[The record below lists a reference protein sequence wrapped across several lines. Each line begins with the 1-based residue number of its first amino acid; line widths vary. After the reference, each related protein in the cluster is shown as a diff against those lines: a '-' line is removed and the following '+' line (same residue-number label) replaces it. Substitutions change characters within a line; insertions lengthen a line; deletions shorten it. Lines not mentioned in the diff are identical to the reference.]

1 MFLHSL
7 FFPNYLPLSDFS
19 VLEKYTFAGNPWFPC
34 EPSFHVNSNNNL
46 INNINNDLIQEK
58 KEPGKLEEKPIEIK
72 IEKEQEK
79 EKKEPEKKKPET
91 NSLFHVKHVQDE
103 LFWLVFVAI
112 YGETEYYRNKYN
124 YGKVEIQEKQK
135 IAEKIQD
142 PVFGKKM
149 KWKWTK
155 IQKIEMISDL
165 TNRPQMPIAIMNVL
179 AVYYECTFILVDS
192 TKKVYLNYGSTVAA
206 SPSEEEKIYI
216 IYVTSKTGKN
226 GKEKKEYTLDM
237 QPSLDTLQKIQEE
250 YFALE
255 HYERP
260 LKAISNYKKIE
271 LDAISCKL
279 GVGTVSAEGKV
290 SAEGTEGEKTSKN
303 EVYDRLRLFLAD
315 SAILFLQE

>member
-19 VLEKYTFAGNPWFPC
+19 PLEKYQFA
-34 EPSFHVNSNNNL
+34 
-46 INNINNDLIQEK
+46 EK
-58 KEPGKLEEKPIEIK
+58 DKYTIPLPMEEKLVSIEEKPMEI
-72 IEKEQEK
+72 K
-79 EKKEPEKKKPET
+79 EKKEEEKTQEEEKPSQIIKKEKET
-91 NSLFHVKHVQDE
+91 NSLFHVKNVQDE
-103 LFWLVFVAI
+103 LFWLVYDAV

-142 PVFGKKM
+142 PVFAKKM

-165 TNRPQMPIAIMNVL
+165 TNTPQMPIAIFNVL
-179 AVYYECTFILVDS
+179 AAYYECTFILVDS
-192 TKKVYLNYGSTVAA
+192 AKKVYLTY
-206 SPSEEEKIYI
+206 SPDSYSIEKTYI
-216 IYVTSKTGKN
+216 IYVNASTGKN
-226 GKEKKEYTLDM
+226 GKSKKEYKLDM
-237 QPSLDTLQKIQEE
+237 QPSRESLQKIQEE

-271 LDAISCKL
+271 LDVISCKL
-279 GVGTVSAEGKV
+279 GQGTVGA
-290 SAEGTEGEKTSKN
+290 EGEKASKQ

-315 SAILFLQE
+315 SAILFLQEYK

>member
-19 VLEKYTFAGNPWFPC
+19 PLEKYQFA
-34 EPSFHVNSNNNL
+34 
-46 INNINNDLIQEK
+46 EK
-58 KEPGKLEEKPIEIK
+58 DKYTIPLPMEEKLVSIEEKPMEI
-72 IEKEQEK
+72 K
-79 EKKEPEKKKPET
+79 EKKEEEKTQEEEKPSQIKKEEKET
-91 NSLFHVKHVQDE
+91 NSLFHVKNVQDE

-142 PVFGKKM
+142 PVFAKKM

-165 TNRPQMPIAIMNVL
+165 TNRPQMPIVILNAL

-192 TKKVYLNYGSTVAA
+192 AKKVYLTYSQDPY
-206 SPSEEEKIYI
+206 SIEKTYI
-216 IYVTSKTGKN
+216 IYVNAKPGSR
-226 GKEKKEYTLDM
+226 KERKEYKLDM

-250 YFALE
+250 MFALE

-271 LDAISCKL
+271 LDVISCKL
-279 GVGTVSAEGKV
+279 GKGTVGA
-290 SAEGTEGEKTSKN
+290 EGEKASKQ

>member
-19 VLEKYTFAGNPWFPC
+19 VLEPYVFSLDRLSREKTIMEEKEKP
-34 EPSFHVNSNNNL
+34 
-46 INNINNDLIQEK
+46 QEK
-58 KEPGKLEEKPIEIK
+58 KE
-72 IEKEQEK
+72 EK
-79 EKKEPEKKKPET
+79 EKPELKPP
-91 NSLFHVKHVQDE
+91 LFHVKNVQDE

-135 IAEKIQD
+135 IAEKIAD
-142 PVFGKKM
+142 PAFGKKM

-165 TNRPQMPIAIMNVL
+165 TNRPQMPIAIFNAL
-179 AVYYECTFILVDS
+179 AAYYECTFILVDPV
-192 TKKVYLNYGSTVAA
+192 KKVYLNYSSTSFV
-206 SPSEEEKIYI
+206 SENSEEEGDAREKTYI
-216 IYVTSKTGKN
+216 IYANAKTGS
-226 GKEKKEYTLDM
+226 GKAKIEYKLDM
-237 QPSLDTLQKIQEE
+237 QPSIDTLQKIQEE

-271 LDAISCKL
+271 LDVLATKIGLTSSST
-279 GVGTVSAEGKV
+279 GNSE
-290 SAEGTEGEKTSKN
+290 SKN
-303 EVYDRLRLFLAD
+303 EVYDRLRLHLSD
-315 SAILFLQE
+315 SAILFMQE

>member
-1 MFLHSL
+1 MVYSCGFYFILLLENKMFLHTL

-19 VLEKYTFAGNPWFPC
+19 CLEPYVFAGNPWYC
-34 EPSFHVNSNNNL
+34 LRVNNN
-46 INNINNDLIQEK
+46 NNLIQEK
-58 KEPGKLEEKPIEIK
+58 KEPDK
-72 IEKEQEK
+72 IKEQEK
-79 EKKEPEKKKPET
+79 SIEIKEKEPEKKKPES
-91 NSLFHVKHVQDE
+91 NSLFHVKNVQDE

-135 IAEKIQD
+135 IAEKILD
-142 PVFGKKM
+142 PVFAKKM

-165 TNRPQMPIAIMNVL
+165 TNRPQMPVAIFNAL
-179 AVYYECTFILVDS
+179 SAYYECTFILVDS
-192 TKKVYLNYGSTVAA
+192 AKKVYLTYSSTI
-206 SPSEEEKIYI
+206 SLENSDDEEKTYI
-216 IYVTSKTGKN
+216 IYANSKTGS
-226 GKEKKEYTLDM
+226 GKEKKEYKLDM
-237 QPSLDTLQKIQEE
+237 QPSRESLQKIQEE

-271 LDAISCKL
+271 LDVLATKIGLTS
-279 GVGTVSAEGKV
+279 GSTG
-290 SAEGTEGEKTSKN
+290 GESKN
-303 EVYDRLRLFLAD
+303 EVYDRLRLYLSD

>member
-19 VLEKYTFAGNPWFPC
+19 VLEKYQFSLDTFHESSREIPIL
-34 EPSFHVNSNNNL
+34 E
-46 INNINNDLIQEK
+46 
-58 KEPGKLEEKPIEIK
+58 EEKPMEIK
-72 IEKEQEK
+72 EKEPEK
-79 EKKEPEKKKPET
+79 EKKEPEQEKKEPEIKKKPET
-91 NSLFHVKHVQDE
+91 NSLFHVKNVQDE

-135 IAEKIQD
+135 IAEKIMD

-165 TNRPQMPIAIMNVL
+165 TNRPQMPIAILNAL
-179 AVYYECTFILVDS
+179 AVYYECTFILVDRR
-192 TKKVYLNYGSTVAA
+192 KKVYLTYNPDSYSI
-206 SPSEEEKIYI
+206 EKTYI
-216 IYVTSKTGKN
+216 IYVTSKMGS
-226 GKEKKEYTLDM
+226 GKERKEYTLDM
-237 QPSLDTLQKIQEE
+237 QPSLDTIQKIQEE
-250 YFALE
+250 YFELE

-279 GVGTVSAEGKV
+279 GTVGAEGKV
-290 SAEGTEGEKTSKN
+290 GIEGEKASKQ

>member
-19 VLEKYTFAGNPWFPC
+19 VLEPYFFSETKEYITVLVSTENKPI
-34 EPSFHVNSNNNL
+34 E
-46 INNINNDLIQEK
+46 IKEK
-58 KEPGKLEEKPIEIK
+58 EKPIEI
-72 IEKEQEK
+72 
-79 EKKEPEKKKPET
+79 EKKT
-91 NSLFHVKHVQDE
+91 NSLFHVKNVQDE

-135 IAEKIQD
+135 IAEKILD

-165 TNRPQMPIAIMNVL
+165 TNRPQMPIAILN
-179 AVYYECTFILVDS
+179 AVAAYYECNFILVDKR
-192 TKKVYLNYGSTVAA
+192 KKVYLNYSSTSLV
-206 SPSEEEKIYI
+206 SEGEDAREKTYI
-216 IYVTSKTGKN
+216 IYMNAKPGIREPSKT

-271 LDAISCKL
+271 LDAIATKI
-279 GVGTVSAEGKV
+279 GVTSPSVDGG
-290 SAEGTEGEKTSKN
+290 TSKN
-303 EVYDRLRLFLAD
+303 EVYDRLRLHLSD

>member
-19 VLEKYTFAGNPWFPC
+19 CLVPYIFSLDTFHELSREIPILE
-34 EPSFHVNSNNNL
+34 
-46 INNINNDLIQEK
+46 
-58 KEPGKLEEKPIEIK
+58 EEKPMEIK
-72 IEKEQEK
+72 EEKEPEE
-79 EKKEPEKKKPET
+79 EKKEPEKKEEKET
-91 NSLFHVKHVQDE
+91 NSLFHVKNVQDE
-103 LFWLVFVAI
+103 LFWLVFVAV

-142 PVFGKKM
+142 PVFAKKM

-165 TNRPQMPIAIMNVL
+165 TNRPQMPIAIMNAL

-192 TKKVYLNYGSTVAA
+192 AKKVYLTY
-206 SPSEEEKIYI
+206 SPYSYSIKKTYI
-216 IYVTSKTGKN
+216 IYVNASTGKN
-226 GKEKKEYTLDM
+226 GKERKEYKLDM
-237 QPSLDTLQKIQEE
+237 QPSLDTLQKIQET

-271 LDAISCKL
+271 LDVISCKL
-279 GVGTVSAEGKV
+279 GKGTVPSTTGNSA
-290 SAEGTEGEKTSKN
+290 SKN

>member
-19 VLEKYTFAGNPWFPC
+19 CLDPYIFSLDTFHELSREIPILE
-34 EPSFHVNSNNNL
+34 
-46 INNINNDLIQEK
+46 
-58 KEPGKLEEKPIEIK
+58 EEKPMEIK
-72 IEKEQEK
+72 EEKEPEE
-79 EKKEPEKKKPET
+79 EKKEPEQEIKKEEKESKPP
-91 NSLFHVKHVQDE
+91 LFHVKNVQDE
-103 LFWLVFVAI
+103 LFWLVFVAV

-142 PVFGKKM
+142 PVFAKKM

-165 TNRPQMPIAIMNVL
+165 TNRPQMPIAIMNAL

-192 TKKVYLNYGSTVAA
+192 AKKVYLTY
-206 SPSEEEKIYI
+206 SPYSYSIKKTYI
-216 IYVTSKTGKN
+216 IYVNASTGKN
-226 GKEKKEYTLDM
+226 GKERKEYKLDM
-237 QPSLDTLQKIQEE
+237 QPSLDTLQKIQET

-271 LDAISCKL
+271 LDAIATKL
-279 GVGTVSAEGKV
+279 GKGTVGAEGKV
-290 SAEGTEGEKTSKN
+290 GAEEEKASSKQ

-315 SAILFLQE
+315 SAILFLQEYK

>member
-1 MFLHSL
+1 MK
-7 FFPNYLPLSDFS
+7 N
-19 VLEKYTFAGNPWFPC
+19 
-34 EPSFHVNSNNNL
+34 
-46 INNINNDLIQEK
+46 
-58 KEPGKLEEKPIEIK
+58 
-72 IEKEQEK
+72 
-79 EKKEPEKKKPET
+79 
-91 NSLFHVKHVQDE
+91 VQDE

-142 PVFGKKM
+142 PVFAKKM

-165 TNRPQMPIAIMNVL
+165 TNRPQMPIVILNAL

-192 TKKVYLNYGSTVAA
+192 AKKVYLTYSQDPY
-206 SPSEEEKIYI
+206 SIEKTYI
-216 IYVTSKTGKN
+216 IYVNAKPGSR
-226 GKEKKEYTLDM
+226 KERKEYKLDM

-250 YFALE
+250 MFALE

-271 LDAISCKL
+271 LDVISCKL
-279 GVGTVSAEGKV
+279 GKGTVGA
-290 SAEGTEGEKTSKN
+290 EGEKASKQ

>member
-1 MFLHSL
+1 MFLHTL
-7 FFPNYLPLSDFS
+7 FFPDYLPLSDFS
-19 VLEKYTFAGNPWFPC
+19 VLEKYQF
-34 EPSFHVNSNNNL
+34 S
-46 INNINNDLIQEK
+46 K
-58 KEPGKLEEKPIEIK
+58 KEEYRIIVPIEEKLVHVPIEDDTPIEIK
-72 IEKEQEK
+72 E
-79 EKKEPEKKKPET
+79 EKKKPET
-91 NSLFHVKHVQDE
+91 NSLFHVKNVQDE

-112 YGETEYYRNKYN
+112 YGETEYFRNKYN

-142 PVFGKKM
+142 PIFAKKM

-165 TNRPQMPIAIMNVL
+165 TNRPQMPIAIMN
-179 AVYYECTFILVDS
+179 AIAAYYECTFILVDRH
-192 TKKVYLNYGSTVAA
+192 KKVYLTYSGISDTFQKQEQD
-206 SPSEEEKIYI
+206 SLEKTYI
-216 IYVTSKTGKN
+216 IYVTSKTGKP

-237 QPSLDTLQKIQEE
+237 QPSIESLQKIQET

-271 LDAISCKL
+271 LDVISCKL
-279 GVGTVSAEGKV
+279 GTVGV
-290 SAEGTEGEKTSKN
+290 EGTTEEKSSKQ

>member
-19 VLEKYTFAGNPWFPC
+19 CLEPYVFSLDTFHESSREIPI
-34 EPSFHVNSNNNL
+34 L
-46 INNINNDLIQEK
+46 QEK
-58 KEPGKLEEKPIEIK
+58 KLIEIKEKPIEI
-72 IEKEQEK
+72 
-79 EKKEPEKKKPET
+79 EKKT
-91 NSLFHVKHVQDE
+91 NSLFHVKNVQDE

-135 IAEKIQD
+135 IAEKILD

-165 TNRPQMPIAIMNVL
+165 TNRPQMPIAILNAL
-179 AVYYECTFILVDS
+179 AVYYECTFILVDRR
-192 TKKVYLNYGSTVAA
+192 KKVYLNYSSTSLV
-206 SPSEEEKIYI
+206 SEEKGMDEDAREKTYI
-216 IYVTSKTGKN
+216 IYVNAKTGS

-271 LDAISCKL
+271 LDAIATKI
-279 GVGTVSAEGKV
+279 GVTSPSLDGG
-290 SAEGTEGEKTSKN
+290 TSKN
-303 EVYDRLRLFLAD
+303 EVYDRLRLHLSD
-315 SAILFLQE
+315 SAILFMQE

>member
-19 VLEKYTFAGNPWFPC
+19 VLEKYQFSLDTFHESSREN
-34 EPSFHVNSNNNL
+34 SFL
-46 INNINNDLIQEK
+46 EELDELD
-58 KEPGKLEEKPIEIK
+58 EEKPIEIK
-72 IEKEQEK
+72 IEKE
-79 EKKEPEKKKPET
+79 KEPEKPQEKKGLESESKLPP
-91 NSLFHVKHVQDE
+91 LFHVKNVQDE

-142 PVFGKKM
+142 PEFGKKM

-155 IQKIEMISDL
+155 IQRIEMISDL
-165 TNRPQMPIAIMNVL
+165 TNRPQMPVAIFNAL
-179 AVYYECTFILVDS
+179 AAYYECNFLLVDNV
-192 TKKVYLNYGSTVAA
+192 KKVYLHYGSSIAAA
-206 SPSEEEKIYI
+206 SSAEEKEKTYI
-216 IYVTSKTGKN
+216 IYVNAINGISEPSKTGKV
-226 GKEKKEYTLDM
+226 KKEYMLDM
-237 QPSLDTLQKIQEE
+237 QPSLDILQKIQDEM
-250 YFALE
+250 FALE

-271 LDAISCKL
+271 LDVLANKI
-279 GVGTVSAEGKV
+279 GVLSGGSGTSA
-290 SAEGTEGEKTSKN
+290 SKN
-303 EVYDRLRLFLAD
+303 EVYDRLRLHLSD

>member
-19 VLEKYTFAGNPWFPC
+19 VLEKYIFSLDA
-34 EPSFHVNSNNNL
+34 FHESSRE
-46 INNINNDLIQEK
+46 IPFIEEK
-58 KEPGKLEEKPIEIK
+58 KLIE
-72 IEKEQEK
+72 IEKEPEK
-79 EKKEPEKKKPET
+79 EKKEPEKKKPEL
-91 NSLFHVKHVQDE
+91 NSLFHVKNVQDE

-165 TNRPQMPIAIMNVL
+165 TNQPQMPIAIMNAL
-179 AVYYECTFILVDS
+179 AVYYECTFILVDRC
-192 TKKVYLNYGSTVAA
+192 KKVYLNYSSTSLV
-206 SPSEEEKIYI
+206 SEGEDAREKTYI
-216 IYVTSKTGKN
+216 IYANTSTGQTGKERK
-226 GKEKKEYTLDM
+226 GKEYKLDM
-237 QPSLDTLQKIQEE
+237 QPSLDTLQKIQDE

-271 LDAISCKL
+271 LDAIATKIGSTSDS
-279 GVGTVSAEGKV
+279 GA
-290 SAEGTEGEKTSKN
+290 SKN
-303 EVYDRLRLFLAD
+303 EVYDRLRLHLSD

>member
-1 MFLHSL
+1 MFLHTL

-19 VLEKYTFAGNPWFPC
+19 VLEPYVFAGNPWFPSGG
-34 EPSFHVNSNNNL
+34 EPSSHVC
-46 INNINNDLIQEK
+46 INNSLNK
-58 KEPGKLEEKPIEIK
+58 KPILEEREKEKSIEIK
-72 IEKEQEK
+72 EEK
-79 EKKEPEKKKPET
+79 EKPEKEN

-103 LFWLVFVAI
+103 LFWLVFVAV

-165 TNRPQMPIAIMNVL
+165 TNRPQMPVAIFNAL
-179 AVYYECTFILVDS
+179 AAYYECTFILVDS
-192 TKKVYLNYGSTVAA
+192 TKKVYLTYSTD
-206 SPSEEEKIYI
+206 SYSIEKTYI
-216 IYVTSKTGKN
+216 IYVNASTGKN
-226 GKEKKEYTLDM
+226 GKSKKEYTLDM
-237 QPSLDTLQKIQEE
+237 QPSLDTIQKIQEE

-271 LDAISCKL
+271 LDVISCKL
-279 GVGTVSAEGKV
+279 GQGTVGA
-290 SAEGTEGEKTSKN
+290 EGEKASKQ

-315 SAILFLQE
+315 SAILFLQEYK